1 MNNAE
6 QLDEATVEEVKSEPA
21 NRPVT
26 ESTTTTV
33 QLSSLDGEFS
43 PVKKA
48 MDGQIS
54 SRAIVRRGTGPRTP
68 MGKERS
74 RCNAL
79 KHGLFAK
86 VVLLSHE
93 SRAQFAALLLGL
105 RRDLNPEGMME
116 EVLVEKIAMS
126 LWRYRRFLQA
136 ESGEVRNNIQERMF
150 ENARLAD
157 KQIDLQV
164 SIDDLTAKTIREG
177 MVIKIDDPHV
187 LESCLDKLSA
197 IRSEIERF
205 GFDDGSYHI
214 DLGLLYGA
222 RYAGR
227 PGNDLFDYYHECLG
241 AMKLP
246 PTEREKRGFT
256 SQEDCITKFVSATA
270 KEIHR
275 LEGLRK
281 YPLPKPNRSHGT
293 DRHLP
298 TGIELLQCVIPNS
311 DRLDSLLQYEAS
323 VERSI
328 ERTLGQLER
337 LQRNRYNQK
346 TIAIDRE
353 ATSS

>member
-6 QLDEATVEEVKSEPA
+6 QLDVATVEEAKSESA
-21 NRPVT
+21 NRPDT
-26 ESTTTTV
+26 ESATTTV
-33 QLSSLDGEFS
+33 QRASLKGELS
-43 PVKKA
+43 PVKNVL
-48 MDGQIS
+48 DGQIG
-54 SRAIVRRGTGPRTP
+54 SRAIVRSGTGPRSP

-74 RCNAL
+74 RGNAL

-93 SRAQFAALLLGL
+93 SRAHFASLLLGL
-105 RRDLNPEGMME
+105 RRDLNPEGMLE

-150 ENARLAD
+150 ENARRSDEALN
-157 KQIDLQV
+157 LRV
-164 SIDDLTAKTIREG
+164 SMDDLTAKTVRQG
-177 MVIKIDDPHV
+177 LVTKIDDPHV
-187 LESCLDKLSA
+187 LESCLEKLNA
-197 IRSEIERF
+197 IRVEVDKF
-205 GFDDGSYHI
+205 GFDDGAYHI
-214 DLGLLYGA
+214 DLGLVYGA
-222 RYAGR
+222 RYEGR
-227 PGNDLFDYYHECLG
+227 PGKDLFDCYHECFG

-246 PTEREKRGFT
+246 PAEREKRGFT
-256 SQEDCITKFVSATA
+256 SQEDCITKFISATE

-281 YPLPKPNRSHGT
+281 YPLPKPKRSQST
-293 DRHLP
+293 DRLQP
-298 TGIELLQCVIPNS
+298 TGIELLKCVIPNS
-311 DRLDSLLQYEAS
+311 ERLDSLLRYEAS
-323 VERSI
+323 VERVI

-346 TIAIDRE
+346 TIPIARE